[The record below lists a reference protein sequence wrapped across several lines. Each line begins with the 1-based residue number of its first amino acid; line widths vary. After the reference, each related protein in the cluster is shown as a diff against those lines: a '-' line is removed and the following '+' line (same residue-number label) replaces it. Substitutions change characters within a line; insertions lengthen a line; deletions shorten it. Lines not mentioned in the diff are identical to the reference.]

1 MKRFHPSRSISI
13 ALFLLLLAFFSSKFH
28 TEGHRDLR
36 DLHISKEM
44 KEKSLG
50 GEGDSLRKI
59 PRSRYSPIQNKRR
72 PSRKHQITSNEP

>member
-13 ALFLLLLAFFSSKFH
+13 ALFLLWLAFFSSKFH
-28 TEGHRDLR
+28 TEGHRDLQ
-36 DLHISKEM
+36 ISKEM

-59 PRSRYSPIQNKRR
+59 PRSRYSPIQNKRG